1 MNLKNAA
8 VHLKHRAS
16 TTTDRGDTLKVWRLN
31 ETLCGNTPMILRLN
45 VALTTAAAQQ
55 PGLAQ
60 RHRPRNVKVQD
71 GDALC
76 SDFDL
81 PGRSQ

>member
-1 MNLKNAA
+1 MHTK
-8 VHLKHRAS
+8 
-16 TTTDRGDTLKVWRLN
+16 DRGDTLKVQQLN
-31 ETLCGNTPMILRLN
+31 GTLCGNTPMMLWLN

-55 PGLAQ
+55 LGLAQ